1 MKLQVIKLDGK
12 ASGDIELNE
21 AVFCIEPKK
30 ECLADVV
37 RWQLAGRQAGTHAVK
52 GRSDV
57 SRTTKKLYRQKGTGR
72 ARHGAKT
79 ANIFVGGGVVFGP
92 VSRSHDFKINR
103 KVRQLAMK
111 SLLSVKIKENNII
124 VCEDLKIKNSKTKN
138 LLKLLDK
145 LNLSSALFVDSSGD
159 CNNFRNACANLH
171 KIDVLPTV
179 GFNVY
184 DGLRHEKI
192 VFTRSAVASIQ
203 ERLLG
208 AIL

>member
-1 MKLQVIKLDGK
+1 M
-12 ASGDIELNE
+12 
-21 AVFCIEPKK
+21 EPKK

-37 RWQLAGRQAGTHAVK
+37 RWQLANRQAGTHAVK

-57 SRTTKKLYRQKGTGR
+57 SRTTKKMYRQKGTGR

-92 VSRSHDFKINR
+92 VFRSHGFKINK
-103 KVRQLAMK
+103 KVRKLAMK
-111 SLLSVKIKENNII
+111 SLLSIKIKENNII
-124 VCEDLKIKNSKTKN
+124 VCEDFKIKNPKTKN
-138 LLKLLDK
+138 LLKMLGK
-145 LNLSSALFVDSSGD
+145 LNLNSALFVDSAED
-159 CNNFRNACANLH
+159 CKHFQNACANLH
-171 KIDVLPTV
+171 QIDVLPAM

-192 VFTRSAVASIQ
+192 VFTRNAVASIQ

-208 AIL
+208 ASS